1 MEKTVFPK
9 PQFVEGLTFRVKPE
23 EVERYMQLE
32 EEIWVNELCKLPGF
46 MGSET
51 WVSEDK
57 PGEVTSL
64 YFWASEEDYHGIDQD
79 WLAKQK
85 EKIGGLIDSEF
96 VSAWHGE
103 DRRFRV
109 REYR

>member
-1 MEKTVFPK
+1 MEKIVFDK

-32 EEIWVNELCKLPGF
+32 EEIMVKDLSTLPGF
-46 MGSET
+46 AGSET
-51 WVSEDK
+51 WVSADK

-64 YFWASEEDYHGIDQD
+64 YFWATEEDYHNIDQV
-79 WLAKQK
+79 WLGTRK
-85 EKIGGLIDSEF
+85 EKIGSLIESEF
-96 VSAWHGE
+96 VSAWHAQ

>member
-23 EVERYMQLE
+23 EVERYMEIE
-32 EEIWVNELCKLPGF
+32 EEVYVNNLASVPGF

-51 WVSEDK
+51 WISADK

-64 YFWASEEDYHGIDQD
+64 YFWATEEDFHNIDQE
-79 WLAKQK
+79 WLSKLK
-85 EKIGGLIDSEF
+85 ERSASLIDAAF

>member
-1 MEKTVFPK
+1 MEKIVFPK

-51 WVSEDK
+51 WVS
-57 PGEVTSL
+57 
-64 YFWASEEDYHGIDQD
+64 
-79 WLAKQK
+79 
-85 EKIGGLIDSEF
+85 
-96 VSAWHGE
+96 
-103 DRRFRV
+103 DRFF
-109 REYR
+109 